1 MTQRQSDTSRGQYD
15 MEDIII
21 QTPQTPRASVSAM
34 DDIIAQN
41 KAQVREVTNI
51 MQKNIERALERDQ
64 NLEEANRRASQLE
77 IGADQFAVSSNAARK
92 KYLWKNRKWTMI
104 LAIIIVGLIVLTF
117 VCILVAVE
125 YNRSSSS
132 G

>member
-1 MTQRQSDTSRGQYD
+1 